1 MIGLIIVMVI
11 IAVNLWAVIKDV
23 IGIVGLI
30 INRIFR

>member
-30 INRIFR
+30 INQIFR